1 MIMSLNIL
9 KMIFDGM
16 IINPKYS
23 NENELQ
29 NAEAKLKQY
38 EKEYNE
44 SHHEYYIDAIEEMK
58 QLLSNIKSYE
68 SPHSKPVHNG

>member
-1 MIMSLNIL
+1 
-9 KMIFDGM
+9 M

-29 NAEAKLKQY
+29 NVEAKLKQY

-44 SHHEYYIDAIEEMK
+44 SHHEKRI
-58 QLLSNIKSYE
+58 
-68 SPHSKPVHNG
+68 